1 MLPLSEQIPFWNC
14 LKKCTNC
21 ELSLDDLREPFPG
34 CGRSRAR
41 QEKLHCSCTYCSLG
55 QAEPSSAGS
64 SFTPQSPA
72 GLTGPT
78 HRQREA
84 CVQAAAQPIFC
95 REYFLKVKQRR
106 SSKNEQLCHY
116 LLCWDLSRDHFKDPY
131 CLQQLM
137 SAASAEAVL
146 SLKVL
151 TYLQFSVLSLVL
163 ICHFKMNAPF
173 VKANYLHEHC
183 TSSKSLICLTFL
195 LAAILYFALH
205 STCKKERFC
214 SKIFLCCDK
223 ARTGGG
229 KLSYLPDGSLN
240 FTTWNALSH
249 CSALAWFL
257 VLEWFVKI
265 CTKSDW
271 ATNKMLV
278 KKLLAHA
285 EEWKCKNF
293 GRTPSPLL
301 PTNGGTLRDWKAV
314 SHLIFTWIEGMQATL
329 QLSNLIKMKKNT
341 TQTCKKKDTVITRR
355 YYPGLHYVHWVTDLS

>member
-1 MLPLSEQIPFWNC
+1 MVCKLFITSFAQWFIGFKLISIVHTLHSTKHSTLLLSNCSPFAKLYERQC
-14 LKKCTNC
+14 YHS
-21 ELSLDDLREPFPG
+21 LSKFPFETVW
-34 CGRSRAR
+34 RSVQTVSWAWMTSESLFQAVVEAEHDR
-41 QEKLHCSCTYCSLG
+41 KSCTAAAHTVLWDR
-55 QAEPSSAGS
+55 
-64 SFTPQSPA
+64 QSPA
-72 GLTGPT
+72 LQARPSLPRVLQVSLGLLTDKEKRVC
-78 HRQREA
+78 RQ
-84 CVQAAAQPIFC
+84 QHSLFFC

-195 LAAILYFALH
+195 LAAILYFALY

-240 FTTWNALSH
+240 FSTWNALSH

-257 VLEWFVKI
+257 VLE
-265 CTKSDW
+265 
-271 ATNKMLV
+271 
-278 KKLLAHA
+278 
-285 EEWKCKNF
+285 
-293 GRTPSPLL
+293 
-301 PTNGGTLRDWKAV
+301 
-314 SHLIFTWIEGMQATL
+314 
-329 QLSNLIKMKKNT
+329 
-341 TQTCKKKDTVITRR
+341 
-355 YYPGLHYVHWVTDLS
+355 